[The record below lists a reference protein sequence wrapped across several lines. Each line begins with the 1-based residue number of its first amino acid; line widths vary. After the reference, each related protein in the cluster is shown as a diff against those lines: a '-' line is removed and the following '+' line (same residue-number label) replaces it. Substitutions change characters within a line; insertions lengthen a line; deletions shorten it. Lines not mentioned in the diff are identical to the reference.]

1 MFGKG
6 LKVSVCRNGEWR
18 KEGIDI
24 NYYKNTLKREDAMQ
38 STSFDDVIP
47 NNLQKPETYFTL
59 EFSL

>member
-6 LKVSVCRNGEWR
+6 LKVSVCRNGVWR

-38 STSFDDVIP
+38 STSFDDVLP
-47 NNLQKPETYFTL
+47 KNLQKPENYYTL
-59 EFSL
+59 EFTL